1 MKLQV
6 AIDRKS
12 LAETT
17 KLVQLLDGKADII
30 EFGTSLVKD
39 FGMQSLQ
46 KISNKIKESQILYDI
61 KTYDEGA
68 YEFESGFNYGAD
80 YLTVIGSASEKT
92 IVLCNDQTSN
102 KKKMMI
108 DLTDV
113 PAAQVAKIE
122 GYSQAIY
129 LIHHNND
136 SSTKQDLI
144 QMVEQ
149 FHQNYPNIENLAVA
163 GGIDLKAAQKL
174 RQQELVDIIV
184 VGGAITQAVAP
195 LNELQKF
202 IRVIKGH

>member
-1 MKLQV
+1 
-6 AIDRKS
+6 
-12 LAETT
+12 
-17 KLVQLLDGKADII
+17 
-30 EFGTSLVKD
+30 
-39 FGMQSLQ
+39 
-46 KISNKIKESQILYDI
+46 
-61 KTYDEGA
+61 
-68 YEFESGFNYGAD
+68 
-80 YLTVIGSASEKT
+80 
-92 IVLCNDQTSN
+92 
-102 KKKMMI
+102 MMI

-149 FHQNYPNIENLAVA
+149 FHQSHPNIENLAVA

-184 VGGAITQAVAP
+184 VGGAITQAVVP

>member
-1 MKLQV
+1 
-6 AIDRKS
+6 
-12 LAETT
+12 
-17 KLVQLLDGKADII
+17 
-30 EFGTSLVKD
+30 
-39 FGMQSLQ
+39 
-46 KISNKIKESQILYDI
+46 
-61 KTYDEGA
+61 
-68 YEFESGFNYGAD
+68 
-80 YLTVIGSASEKT
+80 
-92 IVLCNDQTSN
+92 
-102 KKKMMI
+102 MMI

-129 LIHHNND
+129 LI
-136 SSTKQDLI
+136 

-149 FHQNYPNIENLAVA
+149 FHQNHPNIENLAVA

-184 VGGAITQAVAP
+184 VGGAITQAVVP